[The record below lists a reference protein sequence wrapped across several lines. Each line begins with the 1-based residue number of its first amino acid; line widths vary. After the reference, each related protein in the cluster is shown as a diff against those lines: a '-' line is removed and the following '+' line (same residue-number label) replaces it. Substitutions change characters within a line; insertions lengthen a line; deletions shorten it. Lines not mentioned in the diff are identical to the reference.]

1 MQFLL
6 DHLSAAVVGG
16 GVLLLLAV
24 FARTEQGSS
33 VEAAGYHANRVA
45 ALAVSEQ
52 LTSDLRNLGMG
63 VPAGSPAVLA
73 LEEEGDQ
80 TVAFEFV
87 TAADAPFR
95 VRYRLVGAGDR
106 RQLRREVHDGTAF
119 VPAGPAI
126 AVEGFRIDLLDDS
139 GATVVP
145 HQSIVGTGSLRAL
158 RVRVETTAPYQ
169 QVEGHGGDG
178 LARPPR
184 HSVVEAVHYPTA
196 LNP

>member
-6 DHLSAAVVGG
+6 DHLSAAVIAG
-16 GVLLLLAV
+16 GVILLLAV

-45 ALAVSEQ
+45 ALAVSDQ

-63 VPAGSPAVLA
+63 VPAGSPSVLA
-73 LEEEGDQ
+73 LEEEGDE

-87 TAADAPFR
+87 TAIDVPVR
-95 VRYRLVGAGDR
+95 VRYRLVEAEDR
-106 RQLRREVHDGTAF
+106 LELRREVYDGAAF

-126 AVEGFRIDLLDDS
+126 AVEGFRVDLLDDS
-139 GATVVP
+139 GAAVVP
-145 HQSIVGTGSLRAL
+145 NQSIVGTGSLRAL
-158 RVRVETTAPYQ
+158 RVRVETAAPYQ
-169 QVEGHGGDG
+169 HVEGHGGDG
-178 LARPPR
+178 LSRPPR